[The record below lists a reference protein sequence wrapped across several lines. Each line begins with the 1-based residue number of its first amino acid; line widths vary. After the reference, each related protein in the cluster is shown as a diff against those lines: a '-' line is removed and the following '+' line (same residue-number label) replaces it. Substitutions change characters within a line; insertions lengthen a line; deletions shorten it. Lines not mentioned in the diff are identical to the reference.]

1 MINIQSFKKLRTLVP
16 SMLLAA
22 LFVAGCSSSNV
33 GDTGADQMP
42 DMPKTPQV
50 AMFGDQTLGLEEF
63 EDEYARS
70 VGGRDIAAAD
80 SMPMYTEFLDRYV
93 DFRLKVLYAKDIG
106 LDQDSTLLS
115 EIDTYRNQLARPYLL
130 EKEILDPILR
140 DLYVRKQNMV
150 DASHI
155 LVRAGQGATPEELET
170 ARIKMETIR
179 DSIEMGI
186 DFNELAFRNSED
198 PSARGQRSGAMGRL
212 GYFVGGQMVKP
223 FEDRAYTTPIDSV
236 SEVFRTDFGYHIMKI
251 HDRRAKVADVWASHI
266 AVRYFKPSSLD
277 SLDSEGRIAQIK
289 MRLDA
294 GEDFATLA
302 KEESEDL
309 DSGSRGGQI
318 GRLRFTQPGM
328 PDAFKDALFALEN
341 PGDYS
346 DVVKTEYGYH
356 IIKLDKRQATETFE
370 EAYDELKNHA
380 SRLPRLRKAENAMAM
395 QIREKYGVSVDTT
408 LTLEILDGRHFGVPN
423 ILQTPANQLNME
435 IASLGD
441 ETFTFREV
449 VTFVETASIP
459 FQPDTLG
466 LVYDALERFLN
477 DEALN
482 YEAARL
488 ESRDDSFK
496 QILDEF
502 KNGLLLFKLM
512 EDSVWTAAAQDT
524 AGLMKYHAPRADSFW
539 FEDRTRI
546 VSFRAQS
553 DSVLNTLATKLDEGT
568 ALNELVSMAAM
579 DSTMMVRVDTTFLV
593 GPNKSV
599 FDRAL
604 ALESGD
610 YVSPTRHS
618 NGFLLMIN
626 DGIAPARK
634 KSFDEARSEVLNGY
648 QTELENALLD
658 RLRDKYGI
666 KKMPA
671 PLSGA
676 FAEDKAILMKE
687 KDLFDN
693 KTQNAG
699 Q

>member
-1 MINIQSFKKLRTLVP
+1 
-16 SMLLAA
+16 MLLAA
-22 LFVAGCSSSNV
+22 LFIAGCSSSNV
-33 GDTGADQMP
+33 GDLGPEEMP
-42 DMPKTPQV
+42 DMPNALQV
-50 AMFGDQTLGLEEF
+50 ASFGSESLGLEEF
-63 EDEYARS
+63 EEEYARS

-80 SMPMYTEFLDRYV
+80 SLPMYTEFLDRYV
-93 DFRLKVLYAKDIG
+93 DFRLKVMYAKEIG

-155 LVRAGQGATPEELET
+155 LVRAGQGATPEQLET
-170 ARIKMETIR
+170 ARAKMEAIK
-179 DSIEMGI
+179 DSVDMGI
-186 DFNELAFRNSED
+186 DFNDLAFRNSED
-198 PSARGQRSGAMGRL
+198 PSARGQRGGARGRL

-236 SEVFRTDFGYHIMKI
+236 SEIFKTDFGYHILKI
-251 HDRRAKVADVWASHI
+251 HDRRAKEPDVWASHI

-277 SLDSEGRIAQIK
+277 TLDSEGRIALIK
-289 MRLDA
+289 QRLDA
-294 GEDFATLA
+294 GEDFAALA

-328 PDAFKDALFALEN
+328 PDEFKAALFALEN

-346 DVVKTEYGYH
+346 DIVKTEYGYH
-356 IIKLDKRQATETFE
+356 IIKLDKRQETESFE

-380 SRLPRLRKAENAMAM
+380 SRLPRLKKAENAMAM
-395 QIREKYGVSVDTT
+395 QIREKYGVSVDTS
-408 LTLEILDGRHFGVPN
+408 LTLQILDGRHFGVPD
-423 ILQTPANQLNME
+423 ILQTPANQMNME

-466 LVYDALERFLN
+466 LVYDAMERFLN

-488 ESRDDSFK
+488 EGRDASFK

-546 VSFRAQS
+546 VSFRANA
-553 DSVLNTLATKLDEGT
+553 DSLLKTLAMKLDEGSS
-568 ALNELVSMAAM
+568 LPDLVNMVSQ
-579 DSTMMVRVDTTFLV
+579 DSTMMVRVDSTFLV
-593 GPNKSV
+593 SPNKSV

-604 ALESGD
+604 ALEKGE
-610 YVSPTRHS
+610 YITPTRHS
-618 NGFLLMIN
+618 SGYILMVN
-626 DGIAPARK
+626 DGIAPARQK
-634 KSFDEARSEVLNGY
+634 TFEEARSEVLNGY
-648 QTELENALLD
+648 QTVLENDLLE
-658 RLRDKYGI
+658 RLRGKYGI

-671 PLSGA
+671 PLTGA
-676 FAEDKAILMKE
+676 FTEEKAVLMKE
-687 KDLFDN
+687 QGLFDN
-693 KTQNAG
+693 QTPNSG

>member
-1 MINIQSFKKLRTLVP
+1 
-16 SMLLAA
+16 MLLAA
-22 LFVAGCSSSNV
+22 FFIAGCSSSNV
-33 GDTGADQMP
+33 GDAGTDEMP
-42 DMPKTPQV
+42 DMSNALQV
-50 AMFGDQTLGLEEF
+50 AAFGSESLGLEEF
-63 EDEYARS
+63 EKEYARS

-80 SMPMYTEFLDRYV
+80 SLPMYTEFLDRYV
-93 DFRLKVLYAKDIG
+93 DFRLKVMYAKDIG
-106 LDQDSTLLS
+106 LNQDSTLLS

-155 LVRAGQGATPEELET
+155 LIRAGQAATPEELEV
-170 ARIKMETIR
+170 ARAKMEAIK
-179 DSIEMGI
+179 DSIDMGI
-186 DFNELAFRNSED
+186 DFNDLAFRNSED
-198 PSARGQRSGAMGRL
+198 PSARGQRGGARGRL

-236 SEVFRTDFGYHIMKI
+236 SEIFRTDFGYHILKI
-251 HDRRAKVADVWASHI
+251 HDRRAKVPDVWASHI

-277 SLDSEGRIAQIK
+277 TLDSEGRIALIRQ
-289 MRLDA
+289 RLDA

-328 PDAFKDALFALEN
+328 PDEFKEALFALEK

-346 DVVKTEYGYH
+346 DIVKTEYGYH
-356 IIKLDKRQATETFE
+356 IIKLDKRQEQETFE

-380 SRLPRLRKAENAMAM
+380 SRLPRLKKAETAMAQ

-408 LTLEILDGRHFGVPN
+408 LTLEILDGRHFGVPD

-459 FQPDTLG
+459 FQPDTLD
-466 LVYDALERFLN
+466 LVYDALDRFLN

-488 ESRDDSFK
+488 EGRDDSFK

-546 VSFRAQS
+546 VSFRANA
-553 DSVLNTLATKLDEGT
+553 DSVLHTLAAKFDEGSSLT
-568 ALNELVSMAAM
+568 DVVNMVAQ
-579 DSTMMVRVDTTFLV
+579 DTTMMVRVDSTFLV
-593 GPNKSV
+593 GPNQSI

-604 ALESGD
+604 SIEAGE
-610 YVSPTRHS
+610 YISPTRHS
-618 NGFLLMIN
+618 SGFLLMVN
-626 DGIAPARK
+626 DGVAPARQK
-634 KSFDEARSEVLNGY
+634 TFEEARSEVLNGY
-648 QTELENALLD
+648 QTELENELLE
-658 RLRDKYGI
+658 RLREKYGI
-666 KKMPA
+666 KKMAA
-671 PLSGA
+671 PLNGA
-676 FAEDKAILMKE
+676 FAEEKAVLMKE
-687 KDLFDN
+687 EGLFEN
-693 KTQNAG
+693 PLPNGG